1 MATLLALLEHA
12 SLDAGD
18 GPAAV
23 AAVQA
28 VGFGDEHAATLL
40 FRLGQKLAAERPGQK
55 LADPAGDAPA
65 GGAGVASTAPPGV
78 VRRAPA
84 SSAVQNFEAIVQ
96 FFPASVWENTKTAR
110 SVEPMVNLGLR
121 LGLRKPSAYTCQV
134 LSCASQLHYKGVEA
148 CTAVPASARTDE
160 VHLVAKMI
168 KRKAAT
174 LAEPSEWL
182 GTLPATPVELAAMH
196 RALFREVYGDDAAN
210 HPVQAVISLMD
221 LEMLRAGTRCRRQKG
236 SGSAG
241 PVQMVLPTIPTGLEQ
256 FGATMLEHMGALAQG
271 IRDLQGNGSASG
283 RRPAGALRLESVRA
297 AIADRE
303 ALALGDAPS
312 PWQVNVAAEQE
323 GVGDGPTVEEVSA
336 ETPVTTAAPT
346 PAKKARISVAEAS
359 KMVLKG
365 YITKDKNAEEG
376 AAALSAGKAAEVSK
390 NPLGLTRGASGLS
403 SRFLV

>member
-1 MATLLALLEHA
+1 M
-12 SLDAGD
+12 
-18 GPAAV
+18 
-23 AAVQA
+23 
-28 VGFGDEHAATLL
+28 
-40 FRLGQKLAAERPGQK
+40 
-55 LADPAGDAPA
+55 
-65 GGAGVASTAPPGV
+65 ASTAPPGV

-236 SGSAG
+236 SGGAV
-241 PVQMVLPTIPTGLEQ
+241 PMVLPTIPTGLEQ
-256 FGATMLEHMGALAQG
+256 FGATMLEHMGVLAQG

-297 AIADRE
+297 AIADQSPRARE

-323 GVGDGPTVEEVSA
+323 GVGGGPTVEEVSA

-365 YITKDKNAEEG
+365 YINKDKNAEEG